1 METFILKK
9 YLLKNWKKISIGTII
24 AVLFVWLNF
33 YILMPNGVKKGGK
46 EPLTLGIVNN
56 APPFAFDGNNGENG
70 YETFNGDFISGSDIE
85 LFKAIAKEMKREM
98 IIRTFSFPGILNAVK
113 QGTVDVIIG
122 MLNITPEREAQM
134 LSINYYTPDLG
145 ILVRKDDPLFK
156 KFTKG
161 NNQEVKLKDLEEV
174 QRITTIIGS
183 IYDIQFF
190 NTLQKN
196 KHLPKAKKT
205 ALKEDAV
212 NCAESVSNGTADV
225 LLLEYPVVDL
235 ITKQKPDKFKAFK
248 LKDLPDEIKVPPLGM
263 FLQKGKGE
271 QLKGELEGAL
281 KEVLGKNEKGEI
293 DTTKYQTKYHP
304 TAINKHK
311 EVIQSTKSKTSFFKT
326 YYKSFLISLLLAFD
340 GLLLGFILSL
350 LFFKI
355 KLLSVNAAVES
366 PVKKSFSIKNIFS
379 VLIDS
384 LIYVLKAVPI
394 SIQVILVYNLLV
406 LNFDFFKVNSL
417 GSFYTALIIILI
429 NNATILTSVFVNNMK
444 LLDKGQIEAAYSL
457 GMEKKQVF
465 SYIILRQTLKR
476 STPFIW
482 NQLIINFKE
491 TALFSI
497 IGLSSLLWTAQRNI
511 VLTNDTITPFVI
523 VSVIYLTLN
532 YLTKYIGKKINKN

>member
-1 METFILKK
+1 MDTFILKK
-9 YLLKNWKKISIGTII
+9 YLMKNWKKISIGTII
-24 AVLFVWLNF
+24 AILLVWLNF
-33 YILMPNGVKKGGK
+33 YILMPNGVKKDGK
-46 EPLTLGIVNN
+46 ETLTLGIVNN
-56 APPFAFDGNNGENG
+56 APPFAFDGTNKDNGH
-70 YETFNGDFISGSDIE
+70 ETINGDFISGSDIE
-85 LFKAIAKEMKREM
+85 FFKEIADKMNRNL

-122 MLNITPEREAQM
+122 MLNVTAERKEQM
-134 LSINYYTPDLG
+134 LSIEYHTSDLG

-156 KFTKG
+156 EKKDAIKL
-161 NNQEVKLKDLEEV
+161 NDLKEVK
-174 QRITTIIGS
+174 RITTIIGS

-190 NTLQKN
+190 DTLKKQ
-196 KHLPKAKKT
+196 HYLPKAKKT

-235 ITKQKPDKFKAFK
+235 IANQQRDKFKAFK
-248 LKDLPDEIKVPPLGM
+248 LTDLPDDIKIPPLGVL
-263 FLQKGKGE
+263 LQKGPKGE
-271 QLKGELEGAL
+271 NLKKELEGIL
-281 KEVLGKNEKGEI
+281 KEVLN
-293 DTTKYQTKYHP
+293 TKATYQGKYHQ

-311 EVIQSTKSKTSFFKT
+311 KVIDSTKSKTSFFKT
-326 YYKSFLISLLLAFD
+326 YYKSFLISLLLAVD

-355 KLLSVNAAVES
+355 KFLSVNIAVES
-366 PVKKSFSIKNIFS
+366 PANKSFKIKNIFS

-406 LNFDFFKVNSL
+406 LNFDFFKVDSL

-444 LLDKGQIEAAYSL
+444 LLDKGQFEAAYSL
-457 GMEKKQVF
+457 GMKKKQVF

-476 STPFIW
+476 SMPFVW

-497 IGLSSLLWTAQRNI
+497 IGLSSLLWSAQRNI

-523 VSVIYLTLN
+523 VSVIYLTLIT
-532 YLTKYIGKKINKN
+532 LTNCICKKINKN

>member
-33 YILMPNGVKKGGK
+33 HILMPNGVKKGGK

-56 APPFAFDGNNGENG
+56 APPFAFDGTNEKNG
-70 YETFNGDFISGSDIE
+70 YETVNGDFISGSDIE
-85 LFKAIAKEMKREM
+85 LFKAIANEMKREL

-122 MLNITPEREAQM
+122 MLNITPERQEQM
-134 LSINYYTPDLG
+134 LSIQYHTPDLG

-156 KFTKG
+156 KFTKE

-190 NTLQKN
+190 DTLQKN
-196 KHLPKAKKT
+196 QHLPKAKKT

-235 ITKQKPDKFKAFK
+235 IANQQPDKFKAFK
-248 LKDLPDEIKVPPLGM
+248 LKDLPEAIKVPPLGM

-271 QLKGELEGAL
+271 QLKKDLEGAL
-281 KEVLGKNEKGEI
+281 KEVLTQDKTYQNE
-293 DTTKYQTKYHP
+293 YHP
-304 TAINKHK
+304 KAIEKHQK
-311 EVIQSTKSKTSFFKT
+311 VIQSTKSKTSFFKT

-476 STPFIW
+476 SMPFVW

>member
-9 YLLKNWKKISIGTII
+9 YLMKNWKKISIYTII
-24 AVLFVWLNF
+24 VVLLVWLNF
-33 YILMPNGVKKGGK
+33 YILMPNSVKKDGK
-46 EPLTLGIVNN
+46 ETLTLGIVNN
-56 APPFAFDGNNGENG
+56 APPFAFDGTNKDNGHETLDG
-70 YETFNGDFISGSDIE
+70 YFISGSDIE
-85 LFKAIAKEMKREM
+85 LFKEIADKMKRNL
-98 IIRTFSFPGILNAVK
+98 IIRTFAFPGILNAVQ

-122 MLNITPEREAQM
+122 MLNITAERKEQM
-134 LSINYYTPDLG
+134 LSVEYHTPDLG
-145 ILVRKDDPLFK
+145 ILVRKDNPLFK
-156 KFTKG
+156 EKKG
-161 NNQEVKLKDLEEV
+161 AIKLNDLEEV
-174 QRITTIIGS
+174 KRITTIFGS

-190 NTLQKN
+190 DTLQKQN
-196 KHLPKAKKT
+196 YLLKAQKT

-235 ITKQKPDKFKAFK
+235 IVNQQRDKFKAFK
-248 LKDLPDEIKVPPLGM
+248 LTYLPDDIKIPPLGM
-263 FLQKGKGE
+263 FLQKGPKGE
-271 QLKGELEGAL
+271 DLKTKLEGAL
-281 KEVLGKNEKGEI
+281 KDVSPEK
-293 DTTKYQTKYHP
+293 TYQGKYHP
-304 TAINKHK
+304 TAIDKHK
-311 EVIQSTKSKTSFFKT
+311 KVIDSIKSKTSFFKT
-326 YYKSFLISLLLAFD
+326 YYKSFLISLLLAVD

-355 KLLSVNAAVES
+355 KLLSANVAVES
-366 PVKKSFSIKNIFS
+366 PAKKSFKIKNIFS

-384 LIYVLKAVPI
+384 LIYILKAVPI

-406 LNFDFFKVNSL
+406 LNFNFFKVEPL
-417 GSFYTALIIILI
+417 GPFYTALIIILI

-457 GMEKKQVF
+457 GMKKKQVF
-465 SYIILRQTLKR
+465 SYVILRQTLKR
-476 STPFIW
+476 SMPFVW

-532 YLTKYIGKKINKN
+532 TLTNCIGKKINKN

>member
-1 METFILKK
+1 MDNFILKK
-9 YLLKNWKKISIGTII
+9 YLMKKLEKISIGTII
-24 AVLFVWLNF
+24 AILLVWLNF
-33 YILMPNGVKKGGK
+33 YILMPNGVKKDGK
-46 EPLTLGIVNN
+46 ETLTLGIVNN
-56 APPFAFDGNNGENG
+56 APPFAFDGTNKDNGH
-70 YETFNGDFISGSDIE
+70 ETINGDFISGSDIE
-85 LFKAIAKEMKREM
+85 FFKEIADKMNRNL

-122 MLNITPEREAQM
+122 MLNVTAERKEQM
-134 LSINYYTPDLG
+134 LSIKYHKSDLG

-156 KFTKG
+156 EKKDAIKL
-161 NNQEVKLKDLEEV
+161 NDLKEVK
-174 QRITTIIGS
+174 RITTIIGS

-190 NTLQKN
+190 DTLKKQ
-196 KHLPKAKKT
+196 HYLPKAKKT

-212 NCAESVSNGTADV
+212 NCAESVSNRTADV

-235 ITKQKPDKFKAFK
+235 IANQQRDKFKAFK
-248 LKDLPDEIKVPPLGM
+248 LTGLPVDIKVPPLGM
-263 FLQKGKGE
+263 FLQKGPKGE
-271 QLKGELEGAL
+271 NLKKELEGIL
-281 KEVLGKNEKGEI
+281 KDVLNLEK
-293 DTTKYQTKYHP
+293 TSYQDKYHP
-304 TAINKHK
+304 TAIDKHK
-311 EVIQSTKSKTSFFKT
+311 KVIDSTKSKTSFFKT
-326 YYKSFLISLLLAFD
+326 YYKSFLISLLLAID

-366 PVKKSFSIKNIFS
+366 PAKTSIKIKNIFS

-384 LIYVLKAVPI
+384 LIYVLKVVPI

-406 LNFDFFKVNSL
+406 LNFNFFKVDSL

-429 NNATILTSVFVNNMK
+429 NNATILTSVFFNNMK
-444 LLDKGQIEAAYSL
+444 LLDKGQFEAAYSL
-457 GMEKKQVF
+457 GMKKKQVF

-476 STPFIW
+476 SMPFVW

-497 IGLSSLLWTAQRNI
+497 IGLPSLLWSAQRNI

-532 YLTKYIGKKINKN
+532 TLTNCIGKKINKN